1 MNIELHEIPV
11 REIFDGYHDDGVGG
25 VYGYGGRLNIRPAF
39 QREFIYSPAQS
50 AKVIESLRKDFP
62 LNVMYWVRN
71 HDGGF
76 EMLDGQQRTI
86 SICQYLK
93 DDWSVNGYL
102 FGGLLDEEK
111 EQILNYKLMIYICEG
126 TEREKLDWF
135 ETINIAG
142 EKLTA
147 QERRNALYS
156 GSWLKS
162 AKEYFS
168 RPTCAA
174 KQEAEKYLSGSP
186 IRQDYLETAIYWA
199 ADNAGIPGKRQ
210 EMVTEY
216 MSRHQRDKD
225 CGEMWQYFMKVIN
238 WVKFTFHVRPKVMT
252 RVEWG
257 LLYNLYGDEK
267 LNPDET
273 EERIKLLMEDFD
285 VTDKAGIYQY
295 IFDGDE
301 KHLHIRKFPERD
313 KQAAYERQGGNC
325 ARCGKHFAIEEME
338 ADHRLA
344 WSKGG
349 HTEPENC
356 QMLCRKCNREK
367 GNA

>member
-11 REIFDGYHDDGVGG
+11 RELFSGYHDNGEGG
-25 VYGYGGRLNIRPAF
+25 VYGYGGKLNIRPAF
-39 QREFIYSPAQS
+39 QREFIYTDEQA
-50 AKVIESLRKDFP
+50 AKVIESLRKNFP

-86 SICQYLK
+86 SICRYLQ
-93 DDWSVNGYL
+93 DAFSENGRIYSN
-102 FGGLLDEEK
+102 LLAEER
-111 EQILNYKLMIYICEG
+111 EQVLNYKLMIYICEG

-147 QERRNALYS
+147 QERRNALFS
-156 GSWLKS
+156 GAWLDN

-168 RPTCAA
+168 RANCAA
-174 KQEAEKYLSGSP
+174 KTQAEKYLSGKP
-186 IRQDYLETAIYWA
+186 LRQDYLETAIYWA
-199 ADNAGIPGKRQ
+199 ADSEGITGTRKEKVER
-210 EMVTEY
+210 Y
-216 MSRHQRDKD
+216 MSLHQRDKD
-225 CGEMWQYFMKVIN
+225 CGQMWRYFMSVIE
-238 WVKFTFHVRPKVMT
+238 WVKFTFTLREKVMQ

-257 LLYNLYGDEK
+257 LLYNRYGSEK
-267 LNPDET
+267 LNPAEA
-273 EERIKLLMEDFD
+273 EERIKLLMADFD

-301 KHLHIRKFPERD
+301 RHLHIRKFPERD
-313 KQAAYERQGGNC
+313 KVSAYERQEGKC
-325 ARCGKHFAIEEME
+325 AKCGKHFAIEEME
-338 ADHRLA
+338 ADHWTA

-356 QMLCRKCNREK
+356 KMLCRKCNREK